1 MRRALRL
8 ALREYLAAVK
18 TKGFIIGLVLAPI
31 MMSGGAIAFLL
42 LKDRV
47 DTADKTVVIIDRSGI
62 MGAAVLEAAAERNAN
77 DLLDEATGEKIRP
90 AYFFELAVP
99 DPVDPVAQR
108 LALSE
113 RVRKGDLHAFVEIGP
128 QIVHPGSDEE
138 ARRIAY
144 YGRSAAMD
152 DLRRWL
158 VWPINNR
165 LRTLRLAD
173 AGIDE
178 AQVPDLFHWVEV
190 EGMGLVTVNTET
202 GDISDAAPATPFE
215 SLLVPII
222 FMFLMFLMIMMSVPG
237 MVQSVMEEKTQRIA
251 EVLLGSIKPFE
262 FMMGKVLGGIA
273 VSLTSS
279 TVYIV
284 GGVIFVEAM
293 GLQQYVPYRVLPW
306 FFAYMLFAIVMFGA
320 YAAALGST
328 CNEPKDA
335 QALTFPT
342 ILPALVPMFVYFPV
356 AREPLSEFA
365 TWISLIPPFA
375 PPLMILRIATP
386 EPVPVWQPIVGLLGV
401 ILCTVL
407 SVWAGG
413 RLFRTAILTQ
423 GTPPKFSNILRWA
436 LKG

>member
-1 MRRALRL
+1 
-8 ALREYLAAVK
+8 
-18 TKGFIIGLVLAPI
+18 
-31 MMSGGAIAFLL
+31 
-42 LKDRV
+42 
-47 DTADKTVVIIDRSGI
+47 
-62 MGAAVLEAAAERNAN
+62 
-77 DLLDEATGEKIRP
+77 
-90 AYFFELAVP
+90 
-99 DPVDPVAQR
+99 
-108 LALSE
+108 
-113 RVRKGDLHAFVEIGP
+113 
-128 QIVHPGSDEE
+128 
-138 ARRIAY
+138 
-144 YGRSAAMD
+144 
-152 DLRRWL
+152 
-158 VWPINNR
+158 
-165 LRTLRLAD
+165 
-173 AGIDE
+173 
-178 AQVPDLFHWVEV
+178 
-190 EGMGLVTVNTET
+190 
-202 GDISDAAPATPFE
+202 
-215 SLLVPII
+215 
-222 FMFLMFLMIMMSVPG
+222 

-279 TVYIV
+279 TVYIL

-356 AREPLSEFA
+356 AKEPLSAFA

-386 EPVPVWQPIVGLLGV
+386 EPVPMWQPIVGLLGV
-401 ILCTVL
+401 IVCTVL
-407 SVWAGG
+407 SVWVGG

-423 GTPPKFSNILRWA
+423 GTPPKISNILRWA
-436 LKG
+436 LRG